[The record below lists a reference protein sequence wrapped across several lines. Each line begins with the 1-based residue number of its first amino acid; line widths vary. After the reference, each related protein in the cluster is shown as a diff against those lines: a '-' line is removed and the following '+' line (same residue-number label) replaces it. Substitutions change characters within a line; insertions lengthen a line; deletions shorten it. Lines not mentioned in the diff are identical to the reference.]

1 MTTLRIVGG
10 RDAGGQSLTLGLADG
25 LITRD
30 DDHGNPLDASGL
42 TVAPG
47 FIDLQVNGGYGHDF
61 TVAPETIW
69 EVAARLPET
78 GVTTFLPTI
87 ITAAPGAVDAARA
100 AILDRPS
107 GFIGA
112 EPLGL
117 HIEGPMISRARHGTH
132 PEEHL
137 VERASARDWAR
148 SGGVAMV
155 TLAPELPGATE
166 ATATLVSRGV
176 VVSLGHSDATAEQAT
191 LVADAG
197 ATSGTHIFNA
207 MSSITSRRPG
217 LAGFLLTDHRM
228 HFGMINDKTH
238 LDPRVVE
245 MIWALAPDRVVLVT
259 DAIAAT
265 GIGDGTYRLG
275 SVVVTVD
282 GNTTRNERG
291 GLAGSVLTLDRAVR
305 NLIEITGC
313 TFAQAIGAASANPA
327 DALGLSDRG
336 NLDPGRKA
344 DLVLL
349 DETLEVVGTIVD
361 GRVAFLR
368 EPGRFEGARDVA
380 PRLDADS

>member
-1 MTTLRIVGG
+1 MTALRIVGG
-10 RDAGGQSLTLGLADG
+10 RDAGGQSITLGVTDG

-30 DDHGNPLDASGL
+30 GGHENALDAGGL

-61 TVAPETIW
+61 TVDPDTIW

-78 GVTTFLPTI
+78 GVTAFLPTI
-87 ITAAPGAVDAARA
+87 ITAAPGAVDTART
-100 AILDRPS
+100 AILNRPS
-107 GFIGA
+107 GFRGA

-137 VERASARDWAR
+137 AERASARDWSR

-155 TLAPELPGATE
+155 TLAPELPGATR

-176 VVSLGHSDATAEQAT
+176 VVSLGHSDATAEQASA
-191 LVADAG
+191 VADAG
-197 ATSGTHIFNA
+197 ATFGTHIFNA
-207 MSSITSRRPG
+207 MSSIKSRRPG
-217 LAGFLLTDHRM
+217 LAGFLLTDDRM
-228 HFGMINDKTH
+228 RFGMINDEVH

-265 GIGDGTYRLG
+265 GIGDGAYRLG
-275 SVVVTVD
+275 EVVVTVD
-282 GNTTRNERG
+282 GNITRNQRG

-305 NLIEITGC
+305 SLIEITGC
-313 TFAQAIGAASANPA
+313 TLAQAVRAASTSPA
-327 DALGLSDRG
+327 AALDLDDRG
-336 NLDPGRKA
+336 NLDAGRKA

-349 DETLEVVGTIVD
+349 DEDLDVVGTVVD

-368 EPGRFEGARDVA
+368 EPDRFEGDLEDAR
-380 PRLDADS
+380 

>member
-1 MTTLRIVGG
+1 MTALRIVGG
-10 RDAGGQSLTLGLADG
+10 RNTGGQSITLGVADG
-25 LITRD
+25 RITRD
-30 DDHGNPLDASGL
+30 HDHGNPLDAGGL

-47 FIDLQVNGGYGHDF
+47 FVDLQVNGGYGYDF
-61 TVAPETIW
+61 TVEPDTIW
-69 EVAARLPET
+69 QVAARLPET
-78 GVTTFLPTI
+78 GVTAFLPTI

-100 AILDRPS
+100 AVLDRPS
-107 GFIGA
+107 AFRGA

-137 VERASARDWAR
+137 VESASARDWSR

-155 TLAPELPGATE
+155 TLAPELPGATQ

-176 VVSLGHSDATAEQAT
+176 VVSLGHSDATAEQASA
-191 LVADAG
+191 VADAG
-197 ATSGTHIFNA
+197 ATFGTHIFNA

-228 HFGMINDKTH
+228 RFGMINAEVH
-238 LDPRVVE
+238 LGPRGVE
-245 MIWALAPDRVVLVT
+245 MIWAVAPDRVVLVT

-275 SVVVTVD
+275 EIVVTVD
-282 GNTTRNERG
+282 GNITRNQRG

-313 TFAQAIGAASANPA
+313 TLAQAVRAASRSPA
-327 DALGLSDRG
+327 EALGLDDRG
-336 NLDPGRKA
+336 NLDPGRNA

-349 DETLEVVGTIVD
+349 DEDLDVAGTIVD
-361 GRVAFLR
+361 GRIAFLR
-368 EPGRFEGARDVA
+368 EPGRFEGDLEEDR
-380 PRLDADS
+380 